1 VKRRA
6 AVAGRLSRRLRRGA
20 RAAGGGGATEQQAG
34 ARAGAAVESGAA
46 AAVESG
52 AAVAS
57 WTGGRG
63 AGEQPASGVA
73 DRRAAGRGA
82 RATASGGAA
91 SGGTASGEQISGGGC
106 KMEDGTETGARAPF
120 PKNITSER
128 ALCRPSE
135 VNPTA
140 TGQRPQYVTSERHC
154 ACRRKL
160 TYFREALRS

>member
-6 AVAGRLSRRLRRGA
+6 AVAGRSSRWLRRGA
-20 RAAGGGGATEQQAG
+20 RTAGGGGATEQQAG
-34 ARAGAAVESGAA
+34 ARAGAAV
-46 AAVESG
+46 AVESG
-52 AAVAS
+52 AV
-57 WTGGRG
+57 

-73 DRRAAGRGA
+73 DRRDGGRGA
-82 RATASGGAA
+82 RTTASTGAA
-91 SGGTASGEQISGGGC
+91 SGEQSSGGGC

-140 TGQRPQYVTSERHC
+140 TGQRPQYATSERHC
-154 ACRRKL
+154 AGRRKL
-160 TYFREALRS
+160 TNFQEALGS

>member
-1 VKRRA
+1 
-6 AVAGRLSRRLRRGA
+6 VAGRPSRRLWRGA
-20 RAAGGGGATEQQAG
+20 RAAGGGRATEQQAG
-34 ARAGAAVESGAA
+34 ARAGAAVASG
-46 AAVESG
+46 
-52 AAVAS
+52 
-57 WTGGRG
+57 TGGRG
-63 AGEQPASGVA
+63 AGEQPASGVV

-91 SGGTASGEQISGGGC
+91 SGGTVSGEQSSGGGC

-140 TGQRPQYVTSERHC
+140 TGQRPQYATFERHC
-154 ACRRKL
+154 AGRRKL
-160 TYFREALRS
+160 TYFREAVGS